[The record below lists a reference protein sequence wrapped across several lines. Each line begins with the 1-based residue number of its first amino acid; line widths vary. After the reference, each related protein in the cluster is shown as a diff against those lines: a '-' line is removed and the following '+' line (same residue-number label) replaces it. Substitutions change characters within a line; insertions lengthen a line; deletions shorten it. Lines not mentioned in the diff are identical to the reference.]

1 MYNSQFIRIGNMIF
15 NVDKIIGINPVLV
28 NHGKKY
34 KTAVDGDGELIG
46 RPQSYSLK
54 VTLEND
60 TVYTLYYP
68 TKEMRDETFNWLND
82 ALVLRKNFDE
92 VK

>member
-1 MYNSQFIRIGNMIF
+1 MQNSQFIRIGSMIF
-15 NVDKIIGINPVLV
+15 NADKIIAINPILV

-34 KTAVDGDGELIG
+34 KTEVDCDGEVIG
-46 RPQSYSLK
+46 RQQSYSLK

-60 TVYTLYYP
+60 EVYTLYYP
-68 TKEMRDETFNWLND
+68 TKEMRDETFNWIND

>member
-1 MYNSQFIRIGNMIF
+1 MQNSQFIRIGTMIF
-15 NVDKIIGINPVLV
+15 NVDKIIAINPVLI

-34 KTAVDGDGELIG
+34 KTEVDGDGEVIG

-54 VTLEND
+54 VKLED
-60 TVYTLYYP
+60 GEVYTLYYP